1 MLRSGAKLY
10 DGSAAT
16 YRKTWNTLMK
26 AFQIPMS
33 KYTPASLRG
42 GGCCHAYEQDS
53 RISNLMW
60 RLASMA
66 TLKHYLQEVVATASL
81 ISLPPETRHDLH
93 AAAKSFDIPHGRIA
107 SKTCTAGTSTSLE
120 VVASAASAYTRG
132 KSSGPP
138 TRP

>member
-1 MLRSGAKLY
+1 
-10 DGSAAT
+10 
-16 YRKTWNTLMK
+16 MK

-42 GGCCHAYEQDS
+42 GGCCYAYEQDS

-60 RLASMA
+60 RMRLASMA

-93 AAAKSFDIPHGRIA
+93 AAAKSFSISHSRIA
-107 SKTCTAGTSTSLE
+107 SKTCAAGTSTSLS
-120 VVASAASAYTRG
+120 VAASAASDYTRG
-132 KSSGPP
+132 KSSDPP
-138 TRP
+138 TRT